1 MSINF
6 NDLGQKWQ
14 KRNERNKK
22 YINGIPKMT
31 LLVVIQYIYVC
42 LFSIKII
49 KFPDS
54 LK

>member
-1 MSINF
+1 MIWDKSDKKEMKEI
-6 NDLGQKWQ
+6 K
-14 KRNERNKK
+14 NKK